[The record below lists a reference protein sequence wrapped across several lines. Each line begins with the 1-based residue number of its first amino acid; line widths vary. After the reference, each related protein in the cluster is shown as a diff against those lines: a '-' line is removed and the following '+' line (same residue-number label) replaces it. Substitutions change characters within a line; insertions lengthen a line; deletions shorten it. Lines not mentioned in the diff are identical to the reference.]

1 MTTYKEIFGKPV
13 KVLSSDPTD
22 AGAEGQ
28 LWYNTTD
35 GVFKT
40 VLSVGTWSAGGNLGT
55 ARDVLAAGGTS
66 TQTAGLA
73 FGGGVPAA
81 TGKTEEY
88 DGSSWTNG
96 GDLNAGRQLGS
107 GAGTQTAGLIFGG
120 DANPGILNSTE
131 EYNGTAWAVVN
142 AHTLAR
148 KQSAGYGLQ
157 TAATLA
163 AGTTGSNVTT
173 VEEYDGTN
181 WTTGTAVAT
190 ARSAVTGMG
199 TSVLGLIAG
208 GTTGSFS
215 NATEE
220 FTVAVALKTITDS

>member
-1 MTTYKEIFGKPV
+1 VQALKQQ
-13 KVLSSDPTD
+13 VLF
-22 AGAEGQ
+22 
-28 LWYNTTD
+28 L
-35 GVFKT
+35 
-40 VLSVGTWSAGGNLGT
+40 VGM
-55 ARDVLAAGGTS
+55 
-66 TQTAGLA
+66 
-73 FGGGVPAA
+73 
-81 TGKTEEY
+81 
-88 DGSSWTNG
+88 
-96 GDLNAGRQLGS
+96 
-107 GAGTQTAGLIFGG
+107 LIQEF
-120 DANPGILNSTE
+120 STE

-208 GTTGSFS
+208 GTTGSLS

-220 FTVAVALKTITDS
+220 FTSAVTTRTVDVS